1 MPSRIS
7 ANISL
12 TRDEIV
18 HLYSGG
24 LLNLTIKGKE
34 VETRI
39 ELSCSDAPHTRSS
52 RIRFKTISA
61 GEAGE

>member
-1 MPSRIS
+1 MPPRIS
-7 ANISL
+7 ANVSL

-24 LLNLTIKGKE
+24 LLNLTIKGKA

-52 RIRFKTISA
+52 RIRFKTISTD
-61 GEAGE
+61 